1 MGLNSQKQSL
11 EKFLKKLEKAQL
23 NDFIKQEYSF
33 VLINKTRLV
42 AGDIEQMELIGG
54 VSGKNVLIVDDI
66 IDSGKTLCSAADLLK
81 KNGAKKLFCYG
92 THGIFTKGTQ
102 EICEKFDI
110 VITSNTHYLEDN
122 KVEVIDV
129 SPIFA
134 EAIYRAQVGDSISE
148 LFK

>member
-1 MGLNSQKQSL
+1 MISKEAVKNILLGLL
-11 EKFLKKLEKAQL
+11 LAV
-23 NDFIKQEYSF
+23 
-33 VLINKTRLV
+33 VLT
-42 AGDIEQMELIGG
+42 ALI
-54 VSGKNVLIVDDI
+54 
-66 IDSGKTLCSAADLLK
+66 A
-81 KNGAKKLFCYG
+81 
-92 THGIFTKGTQ
+92 FTKGTQ